1 MPSMGINGLP
11 FKLGPGRGG
20 GRADDENES
29 VTSCARIETLRASLS
44 LSLSLSFSLIERRK
58 NRGQTSRRLNWA
70 RSNLKGPCA
79 YFPLPLSGSIEA
91 GAFDSNSS
99 KYPSPLPPSFKPWTV
114 YPPRLRYKYRK
125 SGREGG
131 GRDRRKHT
139 VNSGNRWKT
148 GCSLINASPN
158 LFYSVRGKESTPSPC
173 LRISLSLSPKFN
185 RCSCYEIARDR
196 AIFRF
201 SRISR
206 LFYTCNSRIF
216 GRIGATRSLQSRAP
230 RPPIPPRARGE
241 GRSHSSPTPSL
252 PFQVSRFGAVNEQ
265 RSYSWHAPPEG
276 RTSRI
281 QLSRGSSIRVVEP
294 TSSRSYPSSPS
305 PSTFAFYM
313 YISRACFDDRVFVT
327 PRLVA
332 RVVSRFESRGI
343 KPLPICRRKAY
354 E

>member
-1 MPSMGINGLP
+1 MGINGLP

-185 RCSCYEIARDR
+185 RCSRLLEIERYFDLAEFLDYSTL
-196 AIFRF
+196 AIRGFSEGSERRVPFRVE
-201 SRISR
+201 RR
-206 LFYTCNSRIF
+206 VL
-216 GRIGATRSLQSRAP
+216 RSLLARE
-230 RPPIPPRARGE
+230 ARGE
-241 GRSHSSPTPSL
+241 ATRARPL
-252 PFQVSRFGAVNEQ
+252 PFPSKYRVSARLTSNARTRDTRHQREEQVHPIVPRIVDSGSRTDE
-265 RSYSWHAPPEG
+265 
-276 RTSRI
+276 
-281 QLSRGSSIRVVEP
+281 
-294 TSSRSYPSSPS
+294 
-305 PSTFAFYM
+305 
-313 YISRACFDDRVFVT
+313 
-327 PRLVA
+327 
-332 RVVSRFESRGI
+332 
-343 KPLPICRRKAY
+343 
-354 E
+354 